1 MSGMELVVDSPRVVC
16 VETVTGCR
24 FVDEH
29 VQVAGLLHKP
39 RAVLGAGHVCL
50 NGTAADLRGDLL
62 SGRRDLSLLLAEL
75 ATAFLEALGAGNVS
89 VAPQLSDLFR
99 QIIDLSSEIVTF
111 AGDATALLVE
121 FGDLSEITQGTF
133 IAPTGE

>member
-1 MSGMELVVDSPRVVC
+1 
-16 VETVTGCR
+16 
-24 FVDEH
+24 
-29 VQVAGLLHKP
+29 VQEE
-39 RAVLGAGHVCL
+39 R
-50 NGTAADLRGDLL
+50 ADLRGDLL